1 MTVEMLQQAF
11 ELLER
16 AAVDDGVRVVVLT
29 GAGNTFCAGADL
41 AGASDAAAADSKWS
55 GPKAIVHVLNAI
67 LEHPKPVIAR
77 VQGHV
82 AGGGNG
88 LVAACDLSVA
98 VESAKFAFSEVR
110 LGVAPAVISVVCL
123 DKMNVADGFDLLL
136 TGERVSAARAKESGL
151 LNKVVE
157 DEALDAAVATYVD
170 QLRRGGPK
178 ALAATK
184 QLLQRVRTMDR
195 TEAFNWTAELSANL
209 FASEEAQRR
218 HGGIPQ
224 ARTSALG
231 SAGLISTLR
240 LPQTPAVLPFSSRNW
255 LQKGQHGGVCEGH
268 HAPTG
273 RFTLRVGD
281 GFRHSV
287 LVTSGTGGVLTL
299 GIDCGG
305 SGIKGSV
312 LDAEGEMVA
321 ERIRIKTPYPL
332 PPERFVK
339 TLKRIANKMPE
350 FDRVTVG
357 MPGMI
362 RNGRVIRTPHY
373 PNVAGPYTEG
383 PGLVEAWRNWDAQTI
398 LSAEFD
404 RPTRVMNDAEVQGA
418 AVIQHEG
425 LEVMFTLGTGLGC
438 AVYNDGRL
446 APHLEMSHAPI
457 RKDATYDT
465 WIGIH
470 KLRELGPANGANGC
484 SRLWRVCAR
493 SSVGTTSTW
502 AVATP
507 GC

>member
-1 MTVEMLQQAF
+1 
-11 ELLER
+11 
-16 AAVDDGVRVVVLT
+16 
-29 GAGNTFCAGADL
+29 
-41 AGASDAAAADSKWS
+41 
-55 GPKAIVHVLNAI
+55 
-67 LEHPKPVIAR
+67 
-77 VQGHV
+77 
-82 AGGGNG
+82 
-88 LVAACDLSVA
+88 
-98 VESAKFAFSEVR
+98 
-110 LGVAPAVISVVCL
+110 
-123 DKMNVADGFDLLL
+123 
-136 TGERVSAARAKESGL
+136 
-151 LNKVVE
+151 
-157 DEALDAAVATYVD
+157 
-170 QLRRGGPK
+170 
-178 ALAATK
+178 
-184 QLLQRVRTMDR
+184 
-195 TEAFNWTAELSANL
+195 
-209 FASEEAQRR
+209 
-218 HGGIPQ
+218 
-224 ARTSALG
+224 
-231 SAGLISTLR
+231 
-240 LPQTPAVLPFSSRNW
+240 
-255 LQKGQHGGVCEGH
+255 
-268 HAPTG
+268 
-273 RFTLRVGD
+273 
-281 GFRHSV
+281 
-287 LVTSGTGGVLTL
+287 VLTL

-373 PNVAGPYTEG
+373 PNVAGPYTAKD

-470 KLRELGPANGANGC
+470 KLRELGPRKWSKRMLEVVEGLRPVFRWDHLYVGGGNA
-484 SRLWRVCAR
+484 RLLTEFLGDDVTI
-493 SSVGTTSTW
+493 VPN
-502 AVATP
+502 VA
-507 GC
+507 GIIGGVRAWDLEIGD